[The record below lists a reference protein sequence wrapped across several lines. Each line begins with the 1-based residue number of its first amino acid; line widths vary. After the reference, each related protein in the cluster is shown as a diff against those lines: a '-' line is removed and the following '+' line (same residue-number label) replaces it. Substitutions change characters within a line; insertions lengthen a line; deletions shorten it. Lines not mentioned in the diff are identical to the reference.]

1 MCLSFCYSFCYFLFP
16 PLGGGLG
23 LIGSGVLGRRGL
35 FRLRF
40 RAADKVGDA
49 HQAAF
54 SGGLDFGGE
63 VLAGDALAF
72 SRPEVEGS
80 LAGEVERQGLEL
92 LVSDLDH
99 GCSPLRLNGSLLC
112 FSKNC

>member
-1 MCLSFCYSFCYFLFP
+1 LP
-16 PLGGGLG
+16 WA
-23 LIGSGVLGRRGL
+23 

-40 RAADKVGDA
+40 RAAGQVGDA

-54 SGGLDFGGE
+54 SGGLDLGGE

-72 SRPEVEGS
+72 SRPEVKGS

-92 LVSDLDH
+92 QVLISITVV
-99 GCSPLRLNGSLLC
+99 LLYG
-112 FSKNC
+112 